1 MLGALEPTSLR
12 ELAMSFRYASLIV
25 ILATIPAAADDG
37 VFVRFQLESPRE
49 TKSEYFVRVGGY
61 IHKDPWYLPAA
72 VLPEGSDRDASKR
85 IPGGNFTPWFDLKR
99 HAGDRLHGRLH
110 RAGGVAEFPNVT
122 AEFVCQPP
130 RESVAVVI
138 ELATA
143 ADERQVVKRWR
154 ESFAGTPTSFL
165 VSPNLR
171 ADADSL
177 ETAAE
182 MTQRRLQWARE
193 ATGGRRASPQRLVVQ
208 TSFWSPQRPELNLQE
223 AEVLRLLGF
232 NVVGNQPPEVR
243 QTGWFRVPGH
253 THDVDFGPAATRD
266 KIDALMK
273 QHASRQRE
281 PLDAGAPFGFS
292 DEIVSR
298 PPIGDDAQALRH
310 FHAWLADRR
319 ISPADLGVPR
329 LEDVVPIETPEV
341 LRQRELGDGAA
352 ARRVF
357 YYTSRFRQQA
367 ASERIAWHTE
377 AFHRHFDGL
386 ARAGSDNGAFSKPPT
401 SSLVADHPYFSGSGL
416 GMGMTPNPT
425 WGGYPLACD
434 WFDLARRQAVDLIGI
449 EDWMGLQYMYGPNT
463 TWEGF
468 QLMGFQA
475 AIFRSGSRHSL
486 PIMAWITPSDE
497 TNLRLKTASAL
508 CQGAKH
514 FFYWTY
520 GPTATSTENYWSD
533 LRGAYDGIAA
543 VTRQLAGA
551 EHVLAM
557 GRPRPTRVALLYSV
571 SSDLWQPWGYVHML
585 ERRGLYLSLVH
596 DQYLVDLLSEED
608 LETGRLD
615 SYDVLYTAD
624 PCLKQAAV
632 DAIAAWVLRGGHLFG
647 SAAAGSRNEFN
658 EPVEGLAPVFGIA
671 RSMTATVQAG
681 RYHIRG
687 ALNELPYLDRIAIP
701 TAPDVKLGV
710 LGTKVPISPT
720 TGQVAGTFQDG
731 TSAVVEN
738 QFGQGRATYFAAC
751 PAMAYVKE
759 ARFVPAALQEKWPAE
774 IRSLINRNARQRGAQ
789 RLVELSHAVV
799 EAGVYDAPGG
809 TALVLANFTYEPIRE
824 LRIRLSVPR
833 PVNRVRSLERGPL
846 QFSAEKT
853 SEDAG
858 GGVVS
863 CVLDCGVSDIVLF
876 EYLRSR

>member
-1 MLGALEPTSLR
+1 
-12 ELAMSFRYASLIV
+12 
-25 ILATIPAAADDG
+25 
-37 VFVRFQLESPRE
+37 
-49 TKSEYFVRVGGY
+49 
-61 IHKDPWYLPAA
+61 
-72 VLPEGSDRDASKR
+72 
-85 IPGGNFTPWFDLKR
+85 
-99 HAGDRLHGRLH
+99 
-110 RAGGVAEFPNVT
+110 
-122 AEFVCQPP
+122 
-130 RESVAVVI
+130 
-138 ELATA
+138 
-143 ADERQVVKRWR
+143 VVKRWR
-154 ESFAGTPTSFL
+154 ESFAGSLTSFL
-165 VSPNLR
+165 VSPDLR

-193 ATGGRRASPQRLVVQ
+193 ATDGRRASPQRLVVQ

-223 AEVLRLLGF
+223 AEVLHLLGF

-243 QTGWFRVPGH
+243 EKAWFRVPGH

-319 ISPADLGVPR
+319 IAPGDLGVQR

-341 LRQRELGDGAA
+341 LKQREAREGAP

-434 WFDLARRQAVDLIGI
+434 WFDVARRQAVDLIGI
-449 EDWMGLQYMYGPNT
+449 EDWMGLQYMYGPST

-475 AIFRSGSRHSL
+475 AIFRSGSRNSL

-497 TNLRLKTASAL
+497 TNLRLKSASAL

-533 LRGAYDGIAA
+533 LRGAYDGVAA

-551 EHVLAM
+551 EHVLAT
-557 GRPRPTRVALLYSV
+557 GQPRPTRVALLYSI
-571 SSDLWQPWGYVHML
+571 SSDLWQPWSYVHML

-608 LETGRLD
+608 LEAGRLD

-632 DAIAAWVLRGGHLFG
+632 DAIAAWVRRGGHLFG

-658 EPVEGLAPVFGIA
+658 EPVDGLAPVFGIA
-671 RSMTATVQAG
+671 GSVATKVQPG

-687 ALNELPYLDRIAIP
+687 AMNELPYLDQIAIESDP
-701 TAPDVKLGV
+701 GIKLGV
-710 LGTKVPISPT
+710 LGTKVAIAAT
-720 TGQVAGTFQDG
+720 TGQVVGKFQDG
-731 TSAVVEN
+731 TSAIVEH
-738 QFGQGRATYFAAC
+738 QCGQGRATYFAAC
-751 PAMAYVKE
+751 PAIAYVKE
-759 ARFVPAALQEKWPAE
+759 ARFVPDALREKWPAE
-774 IRSLINRNARQRGAQ
+774 IRNLINRPAQQGGAK

-799 EAGVYDAPGG
+799 EAGVYDAPAG
-809 TALVLANFTYEPIRE
+809 TVLVLGNFTYEPIPE
-824 LRIRLSVPR
+824 LKIRLPVPR

-846 QFSAEKT
+846 PFSVEKA
-853 SEDAG
+853 SKNAS

-863 CVLDCGVSDIVLF
+863 CVLDLGISDIVLF
-876 EYLRSR
+876 ELVNSNAVP

>member
-1 MLGALEPTSLR
+1 MSYLSTCLVLSLTT
-12 ELAMSFRYASLIV
+12 LS
-25 ILATIPAAADDG
+25 AAADDG
-37 VFVRFQLESPRE
+37 VFVRFSLESSGE
-49 TKSEYFVRVGGY
+49 AKADYFVRVGGY
-61 IHKDPWYLPAA
+61 IHNEPWYLPAA
-72 VLPEGSDRDASKR
+72 VVPDGADREASKR
-85 IPGGNFTPWFDLKR
+85 VAGGQFTPWFDLKR

-110 RAGGVAEFPNVT
+110 RSGGVAEFPNVT
-122 AEFVCQPP
+122 ADFVCQPP
-130 RESVAVVI
+130 RERLAVVI

-143 ADERQVVKRWR
+143 ADEGQVVKRWR
-154 ESFAGTPTSFL
+154 ESFSGTLTSFL
-165 VSPNLR
+165 VSPTLR

-182 MTQRRLQWARE
+182 MTTRRLQWARE
-193 ATGGRRASPQRLVVQ
+193 ASSGRRASPQRLVIQ

-243 QTGWFRVPGH
+243 QAGWFRVPGH
-253 THDVDFGPAATRD
+253 THDVDFGPAATREA
-266 KIDALMK
+266 IDELMR

-281 PLDAGAPFGFS
+281 PLDASAPFGFS

-298 PPIGDDAQALRH
+298 PPLGDSAEARHH
-310 FHAWLADRR
+310 FHAWLAQQR
-319 ISPADLGVPR
+319 IAPADLGVPR
-329 LEDVVPIETPEV
+329 LDEVVPIETPEV
-341 LRQRELGDGAA
+341 LGQREPRAGAA

-367 ASERIAWHTE
+367 ATDRVAWHTE
-377 AFHRHFDGL
+377 AFHKHFDGL
-386 ARAGSDNGAFSKPPT
+386 VRAGSENGAFSKPPT
-401 SSLVADHPYFSGSGL
+401 STLVADHPYFSGSGL

-434 WFDLARRQAVDLIGI
+434 WFELARRRAVDMIGI
-449 EDWMGLQYMYGPNT
+449 EDWMGLQYMYGPST

-475 AIFRSGSRHSL
+475 AIFRSGSGGTL

-533 LRGAYDGIAA
+533 LRGSHDGVAG

-551 EHVLAM
+551 EPVLAP
-557 GRPRPTRVALLYSV
+557 GRLRKTRVALLYSI
-571 SSDLWQPWGYVHML
+571 SSDLWQPWGYIHML

-608 LETGRLD
+608 VEAGRLD
-615 SYDVLYTAD
+615 DYEVLYAAD
-624 PCLKQAAV
+624 PCLKQSAV
-632 DAIAAWVLRGGHLFG
+632 SKIADWVRRGGWMFG

-658 EPVEGLAPVFGIA
+658 EPVDGLAPVFGIA
-671 RSMTATVQAG
+671 SSTAPTVQPG

-687 ALNELPYLDRIAIP
+687 ALNELPYLDRVKAELS
-701 TAPDVKLGV
+701 AGPDHRTELGV
-710 LGTKVPISPT
+710 LGIKIAVAPT
-720 TGQVAGTFQDG
+720 TGKAVGKFKDG

-738 QFGQGRATYFAAC
+738 EFGQGRTTYVTAC
-751 PAMAYVKE
+751 PALAYLKE
-759 ARFVPAALQEKWPAE
+759 AKFVPDALREEWPAE
-774 IRSLINRNARQRGAQ
+774 IRHLINHSVEQRGTP

-799 EAGVYDAPGG
+799 EAGVYDAPAG
-809 TALVLANFTYEPIRE
+809 TALVLANFTYEPIPD
-824 LRIRLSVPR
+824 LRIRLTVPR
-833 PVNRVRSLERGPL
+833 SVKQVRSLERGPL
-846 QFSAEKT
+846 QFSVEAAP
-853 SEDAG
+853 AG
-858 GGVVS
+858 MAGAQAVS
-863 CVLDCGVSDIVLF
+863 CKLSLGITDIVLF
-876 EYLRSR
+876 E